1 MNRVVIISKLDHT
14 QESILIPYLARFS
27 VFYRENFPRAWMNTI
42 RVYCMTDDKAE
53 KTIRYMEHIE
63 RDQVTSVNISDICKA
78 SGLSPSPRTLRSPT
92 GQGWR

>member
-1 MNRVVIISKLDHT
+1 MNQVVIISKFHHS

-53 KTIRYMEHIE
+53 KTIRYTEHIE
-63 RDQVTSVNISDICKA
+63 RDPETSVIISDICKD
-78 SGLSPSPRTLRSPT
+78 SGL
-92 GQGWR
+92 